1 MELETLDLR
10 DVFSIIWKRM
20 FMIVSIVVV
29 STITVGVISYF
40 VLEKEYQA
48 TTTLIVGKSNEA
60 TQDYQLQYNDVML
73 YQKLVKTYQEIA
85 KSRTVAQEVIG
96 GLGLSY
102 STTELQDKITVSA
115 VGDTQVIS
123 IQIVDHDPNLA
134 AQIANK
140 LVEVFKEQIVEIM
153 KVESVNVIDEA
164 VVPNS
169 PIRPRPVMNVA
180 MAFAAS
186 LMVGLGIAFLL
197 DYMDRTIKT
206 AQDVE
211 TYLELPVIGEIPD
224 MSQLSER

>member
-10 DVFSIIWKRM
+10 DIFSIIWKRM

-85 KSRTVAQEVIG
+85 KSRTIAQEVIG
-96 GLGLSY
+96 SLGLSY
-102 STTELQDKITVSA
+102 STAELQEKITVSA

-123 IQIVDHDPNLA
+123 IQIVDHNPSLA

-164 VVPNS
+164 VVPNL

>member
-10 DVFSIIWKRM
+10 DIFSIIWKRM

-85 KSRTVAQEVIG
+85 KSRTIAQEVIG
-96 GLGLSY
+96 SLGLSY
-102 STTELQDKITVSA
+102 STAELQEKITVSA

-123 IQIVDHDPNLA
+123 IQIVDHNPSLA